1 MFFKYYESVKKTH
14 YSFLEDHG
22 LRLISLIRVCFAK
35 VVDSV
40 GSSTVQG

>member
-1 MFFKYYESVKKTH
+1 MFFKYYALVKKTH
-14 YSFLEDHG
+14 YSSLEDHG

-40 GSSTVQG
+40 GLSPVQG